1 MVLTARAYDVNASL
15 PFKVRV
21 GSQTRELRIGRHLQE
36 VGLHFDTSGK
46 DRTLVIDIP
55 QPVSPAERGNPAD
68 TRKLG
73 IGIGEIIITDAS
85 RPAQA
90 AP

>member
-1 MVLTARAYDVNASL
+1 VLTARAYDVNASL

-21 GSQTRELRIGRHLQE
+21 GSQTRELRIGWHLQE

-73 IGIGEIIITDAS
+73 IGISEIIITDAS